1 MPVTKEQ
8 VCARIREIGIIPAIR
23 VSSSEDAHFAIEAV
37 ASGGIPI
44 VEVTMTVPGAI
55 ELICHLTEHHRKT
68 IVGAGSV
75 FKLDMAR
82 ECRDAGVRFITAS
95 GFNTQV
101 VEYANQQG
109 IAVIPGALTPT
120 EVVDAWMA
128 GADFVKV
135 FPCGHIGGDKYIKS
149 LKTALPQ
156 VPLIAAGGVNQM
168 TAASL
173 IVAGADAIGVGT
185 ELIPA
190 DAIKLRKPD
199 RIRELAYRFKGFVKA
214 GRELLQ
220 E

>member
-1 MPVTKEQ
+1 MTKEE

-37 ASGGIPI
+37 TNGGIPI

-55 ELICHLTEHHRKT
+55 DLISHLVKHHRKT

-75 FKLDMAR
+75 FKIDMAHQ
-82 ECRDAGVRFITAS
+82 CSYAGVNFITAS
-95 GFNTQV
+95 GFNAAV
-101 VEYANQQG
+101 VEFAAKEG
-109 IAVIPGALTPT
+109 LAVLPGGLTPT

-135 FPCGHIGGDKYIKS
+135 FPCGHVGGDKYIKS

-156 VPLIAAGGVNQM
+156 VPLIAAGGVSQQ
-168 TAASL
+168 TAANL
-173 IVAGADAIGVGT
+173 IVAGADAIGVGA

-190 DAIKLRKPD
+190 DAIRLRKPD
-199 RIRELAYRFKGFVKA
+199 RIRELAHRFTGYVKEA
-214 GRELLQ
+214 RERLQ
-220 E
+220 R

>member
-1 MPVTKEQ
+1 MTKEE

-23 VSSSEDAHFAIEAV
+23 VSTTDDAHFAIEAV

-44 VEVTMTVPGAI
+44 VEVTMTVPGAVQ
-55 ELICHLTEHHRKT
+55 LISHLIEHHKKT
-68 IVGAGSV
+68 IVGAGTV
-75 FKLDMAR
+75 LKLDVAR
-82 ECRDAGVRFITAS
+82 QCKDAGAQFITAP
-95 GFNTQV
+95 GFNPAI
-101 VEYANQQG
+101 VEFAG
-109 IAVIPGALTPT
+109 KEGLAVLPGALTPT

-135 FPCGHIGGDKYIKS
+135 FPCSLVGGDKYIKT

-156 VPLIAAGGVNQM
+156 IHLIAAGGVNQN
-168 TAASL
+168 TAENL

-199 RIRELAYRFKGFVKA
+199 RIRELAHRFAGFVKD
-214 GRELLQ
+214 GRDRLES
-220 E
+220 